1 MWVLAPTTRIDP
13 GGDHVR
19 RAVDRMDGPRWVHL
33 SQTGGRGIIMRFRNR
48 SDAGRRLASRLE
60 HLRGKDTVI
69 LGLPRGGVPVAAEV
83 ARALA
88 APLDII
94 LVRKLG
100 VPAQP
105 ELGMGAIG
113 ESDARV
119 INPDVV
125 RYAQVSEAQLAEVER
140 REQAELQRRA
150 QRFRGGVP
158 HEPLTGRI
166 AVIVDDGIA
175 TG

>member
-1 MWVLAPTTRIDP
+1 MARAGYTFPN
-13 GGDHVR
+13 R
-19 RAVDRMDGPRWVHL
+19 RK
-33 SQTGGRGIIMRFRNR
+33 GITMRFRNR

-60 HLRGKDTVI
+60 DLRRKDVVI
-69 LGLPRGGVPVAAEV
+69 LGLPPRGGAL
-83 ARALA
+83 ALA

-125 RYAQVSEAQLAEVER
+125 RYARVSEAQMAEVER
-140 REQAELQRRA
+140 KERAELQRRV
-150 QRFRGGVP
+150 QRFRGDAP
-158 HEPLTGRI
+158 REPLTGRI
-166 AVIVDDGIA
+166 
-175 TG
+175 

>member
-1 MWVLAPTTRIDP
+1 
-13 GGDHVR
+13 
-19 RAVDRMDGPRWVHL
+19 
-33 SQTGGRGIIMRFRNR
+33 MRFRNR
-48 SDAGRRLASRLE
+48 SDAGQRLAGRLE
-60 HLRGKDTVI
+60 HLRGKDAVI

-125 RYAQVSEAQLAEVER
+125 RYAQVSEAQLA
-140 REQAELQRRA
+140 
-150 QRFRGGVP
+150 
-158 HEPLTGRI
+158 
-166 AVIVDDGIA
+166 
-175 TG
+175 

>member
-1 MWVLAPTTRIDP
+1 
-13 GGDHVR
+13 
-19 RAVDRMDGPRWVHL
+19 
-33 SQTGGRGIIMRFRNR
+33 MRFRNR
-48 SDAGRRLASRLE
+48 SDAGRRLASHLE
-60 HLRGKDTVI
+60 HLRGKDAVI

-125 RYAQVSEAQLAEVER
+125 R
-140 REQAELQRRA
+140 
-150 QRFRGGVP
+150 
-158 HEPLTGRI
+158 
-166 AVIVDDGIA
+166 
-175 TG
+175 